1 MFDVRILLRLRL
13 TEREDTMT
21 TAAGSFS
28 CHSAWRVSRTNLRPS
43 GVFGIRELRDA
54 TRSPWEPP
62 LDIHELPDAFLVVVE
77 VPGLSRK
84 SLEVTFDPGES
95 VLTIAGYRDDLSP
108 RDRVGTHQME
118 IRHGAFERR
127 VKVLERVDADAIDAR
142 YAKGF
147 IHVTLPKRKG

>member
-1 MFDVRILLRLRL
+1 MN
-13 TEREDTMT
+13 

-43 GVFGIRELRDA
+43 GVFGIRELRDT

-62 LDIHELPDAFLVVVE
+62 LDIHELADAFVVMVE
-77 VPGLSRK
+77 VPGLSRG
-84 SLEVTFDPGES
+84 SLDVTYDPGDS

-127 VKVLERVDADAIDAR
+127 VKVLAHVDVDAIEAR

-147 IHVTLPKRKG
+147 IHVTLPKQEG